1 MKKILV
7 PTDFS
12 PQAENALKVAAQ
24 LAKKHES
31 EIYLLHML
39 ELPLNLI
46 DQANSNSG
54 GSLPE
59 ALFFMKLA
67 HKRFKEVM
75 ESDYLEGITVYE
87 TVQFHE
93 AFDGIIEVA
102 KENEVDLIIM
112 GSHGASGF
120 KEMFIGSNTEKVV
133 RTSNI
138 PVLVIKNEHKQ
149 FNVDNF
155 VFATDFSEECK
166 EPFKRAIKFANSVG
180 ANIHLLF
187 INTATNF
194 MTTIEANEVMEKFLK
209 GIEIKNYSLK
219 IYNDTTVEKG
229 VLNYAQSIDA
239 DLIGMATHGRK
250 GLSHFFN
257 GSVSEDLVNHAKRP
271 VITFKI

>member
-12 PQAENALKVAAQ
+12 PQAEKALKVAAQ

-46 DQANSNSG
+46 DQANSSSG

-67 HKRFKEVM
+67 HKRFKEVL

-138 PVLVIKNEHKQ
+138 PVLVIKNGLKEFKI
-149 FNVDNF
+149 DNF

-166 EPFKRAIKFANSVG
+166 KPFKQAIKFAESVG
-180 ANIHLLF
+180 AKMHLLF

-194 MTTIEANEVMEKFLK
+194 LTTIEAKEVMDKFLS
-209 GIEIKNYSLK
+209 GIEIKNHSLN
-219 IYNDTTVEKG
+219 IYNDTSVEKG
-229 VLNYAQSIDA
+229 VLNYAQAIDA

>member
-46 DQANSNSG
+46 DQANSSSG

-194 MTTIEANEVMEKFLK
+194 MTTIEANEVMEKFLM
-209 GIEIKNYSLK
+209 GVEIKKYSLN